1 MEEWKRS
8 GRRQFSGR
16 FSEHARTSIMCT
28 HLSASWLKIS
38 HQLLLPDEAKQLAQQ
53 GTAPYVHAPIPKD
66 RGNLSNPYTI
76 PSLSCSY
83 VAALPD
89 LCSPMSHAK
98 LVKVQP
104 NLSLSV
110 SYFTENMMRIF
121 QHGLHPYKFIYIS
134 AHILIP
140 SSR

>member
-8 GRRQFSGR
+8 GRRQCSGR
-16 FSEHARTSIMCT
+16 LSEHARTSIMCT
-28 HLSASWLKIS
+28 HPSASWLTIN
-38 HQLLLPDEAKQLAQQ
+38 HQLLLPNETKQLAQQ

-76 PSLSCSY
+76 PLPSCSY

-89 LCSPMSHAK
+89 LCSLMSHAK
-98 LVKVQP
+98 LVKVQT

-110 SYFTENMMRIF
+110 SYFTENTMRIF
-121 QHGLHPYKFIYIS
+121 QRGFLPHKLIYIS
-134 AHILIP
+134 AHILI
-140 SSR
+140 SSPC